1 MSTDAPTALLVI
13 DLQHGLFR
21 KSTPIFRAGPLL
33 DTIDALIERARAAGA
48 LVVMVQHASD
58 KVLPYGS
65 PDWQLH
71 PRLHPA
77 DVDLIVHKQ
86 HGNAFEDTPLH
97 AELAGREIGRLASQ
111 ADRVVREILPRIE
124 QDTGYSFRDP
134 DGLVRILLHPSTARL
149 FLTIRAGF
157 PDAALPIPADDLTL
171 LAAFPDGAHAAAI
184 VGDVTLQVKV
194 LSGEQAPAAEF
205 AALADRWGLSAC
217 RTGSPAG
224 GGPAQEKETLARAVL
239 GLLYVDGGTG
249 ALRAV
254 APLLVPARKL

>member
-1 MSTDAPTALLVI
+1 MAY
-13 DLQHGLFR
+13 GY
-21 KSTPIFRAGPLL
+21 GPLRRPVGETL
-33 DTIDALIERARAAGA
+33 AAIQAGLVRGYRAEYRPA
-48 LVVMVQHASD
+48 HRRS
-58 KVLPYGS
+58 S
-65 PDWQLH
+65 FTTR
-71 PRLHPA
+71 RLRR
-77 DVDLIVHKQ
+77 IR
-86 HGNAFEDTPLH
+86 GWS
-97 AELAGREIGRLASQ
+97 REIGRLASQ